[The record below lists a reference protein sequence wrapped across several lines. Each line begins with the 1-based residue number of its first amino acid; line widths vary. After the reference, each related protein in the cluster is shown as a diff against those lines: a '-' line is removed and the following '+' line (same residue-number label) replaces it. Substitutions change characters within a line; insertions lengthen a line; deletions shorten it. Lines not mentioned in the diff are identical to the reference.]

1 MSDNQVPAISKNTS
15 LEPSSIKALLEGGVS
30 ISTAI
35 MLDETLF
42 RRATSISQMMARAQ
56 GIVPKHLLGKPDT
69 CFAVICSA
77 LTWKMDAFQV
87 ANATYDVHGKV
98 GYYGRLC
105 QAIIENS
112 GRVEG
117 GVEYEEIGDW
127 SKVMGKFA
135 MKEGKKQDENGVASK
150 YAAATYTEKDEEG
163 LGIIASIQVK
173 GEAKPRTFKLMLRQC
188 YPRNSTLWATD
199 PLTQIKYRAARGLGN
214 LAMPGI
220 FMGVPLDLADEAPG
234 MVDVTPPPAPEPE
247 KKPRKSK
254 LDTFAEPK
262 APAVTDVPESGF
274 ERPFDQPDTVQAVTQ
289 ISAPPVQEVI
299 PPAPPATPAPEGT
312 APRQFS
318 VRRPGAEAP
327 KPDPASLKPL
337 QPEPQHDPDT
347 GEVLEGATVQ
357 HDLSN
362 QDGMRKAADMLINE
376 LGAAEKADRA
386 GIFKKLDGENVLQAL
401 SRAGMRMKA
410 AKVRTML

>member
-1 MSDNQVPAISKNTS
+1 MSDDQLPAVTKNST

-117 GVEYEEIGDW
+117 GVKYEEIGDW
-127 SKVMGKFA
+127 SMVMGKFA

-247 KKPRKSK
+247 KKQRKSK
-254 LDTFAEPK
+254 LDAFAEPK
-262 APAVTDVPESGF
+262 TPTVTDVPETPP
-274 ERPFDQPDTVQAVTQ
+274 EPAAQTTA
-289 ISAPPVQEVI
+289 APVQEVI
-299 PPAPPATPAPEGT
+299 PPQPVQAEPPRPAATFRRATPAGE
-312 APRQFS
+312 APR
-318 VRRPGAEAP
+318 
-327 KPDPASLKPL
+327 PDPASLKPL
-337 QPEPQHDPDT
+337 QPFTSHDPET
-347 GEVLEGATVQ
+347 GEVLETVK
-357 HDLSN
+357 HDLTS
-362 QDGMRKAADMLINE
+362 QEGLRKAADMLINE
-376 LGAAEKADRA
+376 LGAAEKPDRKP
-386 GIFKKLDGENVLQAL
+386 IFERLDGENVLQAL
-401 SRAGMRMKA
+401 SRAGMGMKA
-410 AKVRTML
+410 AKLRTML